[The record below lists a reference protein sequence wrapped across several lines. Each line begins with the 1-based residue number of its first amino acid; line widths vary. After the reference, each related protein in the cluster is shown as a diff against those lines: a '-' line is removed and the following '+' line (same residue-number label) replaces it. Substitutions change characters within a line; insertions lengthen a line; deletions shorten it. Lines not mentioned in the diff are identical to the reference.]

1 MGRTI
6 LIPLIFLCLSTQAQE
21 NLVPNGSFEQF
32 SDCPMNPGNWTAVS
46 WNTPTFTPDYFN
58 VCAQNNGEFSVSIPQ
73 NYLGFQPP
81 SEGEA
86 YAGITPFNKNLPEA
100 REYLVAELSS
110 EMIASWRYEIKFFVS
125 PSERAQYAVSTLG
138 AALTSEPPEVVSIAT
153 PNGMIDAVPQ
163 IMPDERIPITDTA
176 KWILICDTVWATGG
190 EKYITIGNFHLDGDS
205 DTLRFNPNQPPLGNW
220 PSTFAYYYID
230 DVSVVALDSVPSGV
244 GIDEVGREYGFKVY
258 PNPSNGILTIEYSLG
273 LTDVGTAQLFDLS
286 GRCVHHSTLIADANL
301 TKLGLSHVSS
311 GLYLLRIAV
320 NGDTKLSE
328 QISIVNP

>member
-1 MGRTI
+1 
-6 LIPLIFLCLSTQAQE
+6 LIFLCLSTQAQE

-163 IMPDERIPITDTA
+163 IMLDERIPITDTA

-190 EKYITIGNFHLDGDS
+190 EKYITIGNFHSDGDS

-244 GIDEVGREYGFKVY
+244 GINEVEELGFTVY
-258 PNPSNGILTIEYSLG
+258 PNPATEILNIKSAKQLVGVRVLDMRGRRVYAENIAATTLEVDLKSIQTGIYMLEV
-273 LTDVGTAQLFDLS
+273 TDEDGCKATERFIKTSV
-286 GRCVHHSTLIADANL
+286 
-301 TKLGLSHVSS
+301 
-311 GLYLLRIAV
+311 
-320 NGDTKLSE
+320 
-328 QISIVNP
+328 P